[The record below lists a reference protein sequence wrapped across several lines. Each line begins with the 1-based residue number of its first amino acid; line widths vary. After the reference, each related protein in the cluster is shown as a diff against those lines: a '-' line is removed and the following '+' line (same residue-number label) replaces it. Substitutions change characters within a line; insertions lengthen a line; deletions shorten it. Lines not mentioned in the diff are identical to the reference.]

1 MSDDLISRKA
11 VIDYLREQNNNLLME
26 KQKNGVVSTEACRGM
41 ESAVIAFKSFI
52 LNLPTVFD
60 KEKTIEELKSAIG
73 DIHYTEDGSFD
84 GKCIEDFEFI
94 QAKTALEIVEKG
106 GVE

>member
-11 VIDYLREQNNNLLME
+11 VLEILYDISDRNYGSLFGHGIN
-26 KQKNGVVSTEACRGM
+26 KACD
-41 ESAVIAFKSFI
+41 VIEHAE
-52 LNLPTVFD
+52 TAFD
-60 KEKTIEELKSAIG
+60 KEKVIEKLKSAIG
-73 DIHYTEDGSFD
+73 DIHYTEDGSFN

-106 GVE
+106 GIE

>member
-11 VIDYLREQNNNLLME
+11 VLEILYDISDRNYGSLFGHGIN
-26 KQKNGVVSTEACRGM
+26 KACD
-41 ESAVIAFKSFI
+41 VIEHAE
-52 LNLPTVFD
+52 TVFD
-60 KEKTIEELKSAIG
+60 KEKVIEELKSAIG
-73 DIHYTEDGSFD
+73 DIHYTEDGSFN